1 MNKIELKKEALK
13 SLSASGT
20 LYQEGRYHEALD
32 MAERAWNCYFELQNL
47 RDRDEDYNDLIYT
60 ARTHYERC
68 KEALDQSDDDTP
80 APNFEEEYATVLKW
94 QKEGEAGDYQSA
106 LNAADW
112 FANPDHWS
120 FLHEKGMT
128 VNEYLTRSSQ
138 LYQSVVDDEKIWP
151 EYRALAAYHIG
162 RMYMLPLY
170 GSVDMNHA
178 LQYLRWAA
186 EQMLDLEH
194 RTERLLLAILQSMV
208 NAATYMG
215 HIPQACHY
223 AAIARENGADMG
235 IFDAVARYG
244 FRHKEKMAGE
254 LLEQM
259 IADDT
264 WEGLLIKGQNLLNDW
279 LADMDD
285 PDKDARMAEYADMLS
300 KYYDEHS
307 DAEESYEILGL
318 VLMNYFLRNGMSFF
332 DDNLVDYMQEG
343 LEAGS
348 LWCRYY
354 MGWICDIAS
363 EIVSKEGDHERAD
376 NFHKTALSQYCLA
389 ANRGHRLSII
399 AYLNMLKDDQA
410 DPELIASYEAV
421 ARQYDCEI

>member
-1 MNKIELKKEALK
+1 
-13 SLSASGT
+13 
-20 LYQEGRYHEALD
+20 
-32 MAERAWNCYFELQNL
+32 
-47 RDRDEDYNDLIYT
+47 
-60 ARTHYERC
+60 
-68 KEALDQSDDDTP
+68 
-80 APNFEEEYATVLKW
+80 
-94 QKEGEAGDYQSA
+94 
-106 LNAADW
+106 
-112 FANPDHWS
+112 
-120 FLHEKGMT
+120 
-128 VNEYLTRSSQ
+128 
-138 LYQSVVDDEKIWP
+138 
-151 EYRALAAYHIG
+151 
-162 RMYMLPLY
+162 
-170 GSVDMNHA
+170 
-178 LQYLRWAA
+178 
-186 EQMLDLEH
+186 
-194 RTERLLLAILQSMV
+194 
-208 NAATYMG
+208 
-215 HIPQACHY
+215 
-223 AAIARENGADMG
+223 
-235 IFDAVARYG
+235 
-244 FRHKEKMAGE
+244 
-254 LLEQM
+254 
-259 IADDT
+259 
-264 WEGLLIKGQNLLNDW
+264 
-279 LADMDD
+279 
-285 PDKDARMAEYADMLS
+285 MAEYADMLS